1 MDLEDGWPEDAV
13 ITRHA
18 DYNNEHINFVRWI
31 ERGKREGKDEERDEK
46 KEEKE
51 NRRERQSP
59 SELY

>member
-31 ERGKREGKDEERDEK
+31 ERGKREGRDEEGRDN
-46 KEEKE
+46 KERGKRKE
-51 NRRERQSP
+51 TREAVSV
-59 SELY
+59 